1 MKTFT
6 TVAAALALTAGIAF
20 AAPQGGGERGHM
32 GKKGQMGAGDHACHM
47 DRGDHA
53 GHMGKG
59 DHGKMMGHMAEKLEL
74 SEAQKVRMEQ
84 LHESFSTQH
93 APFRESMQATK
104 AQLREARQSGDT
116 ARAQQLAAELEG
128 QRAQMQTQR
137 QAMHEQMLT
146 ILTPDQKAKLE
157 AMKAEKQNR
166 KGERKQH
173 GAHQGGAH
181 QH

>member
-1 MKTFT
+1 MRTIT
-6 TVAAALALTAGIAF
+6 TVAAALALTAGLAF

-32 GKKGQMGAGDHACHM
+32 GKKGHMG
-47 DRGDHA
+47 A
-53 GHMGKG
+53 GHMGQG
-59 DHGKMMGHMAEKLEL
+59 DHGKMMGRMAEKLEL
-74 SEAQKVRMEQ
+74 SEGQKIQMQQ
-84 LHESFSTQH
+84 LHETFRTQH
-93 APFRESMQATK
+93 APFRESMQATMT
-104 AQLREARQSGDT
+104 QLREARQSGDT

-137 QAMHEQMLT
+137 KAMHEQMLT

-157 AMKAEKQNR
+157 AMKAEKKNR
-166 KGERKQH
+166 KGERKQR

>member
-6 TVAAALALTAGIAF
+6 TVAAALALTAGLAF
-20 AAPQGGGERGHM
+20 AAPQGDGERGHM
-32 GKKGQMGAGDHACHM
+32 GKKKGHMGA
-47 DRGDHA
+47 GDHA

-59 DHGKMMGHMAEKLEL
+59 DHGKMMGRMAEKLDL
-74 SEAQKVRMEQ
+74 SEGQKIQMQQ
-84 LHESFSTQH
+84 LHESFRAQN

-104 AQLREARQSGDT
+104 TQLREARQSGDT

-128 QRAQMQTQR
+128 QRTQMLTQR

-146 ILTPDQKAKLE
+146 ILTPDQKTKLE
-157 AMKAEKQNR
+157 AMKAEKNNR
-166 KGERKQH
+166 KGERKQR
-173 GAHQGGAH
+173 GTRQGGAH

>member
-1 MKTFT
+1 MKTIT
-6 TVAAALALTAGIAF
+6 TVAAALALTAGLAF

-32 GKKGQMGAGDHACHM
+32 GEKCQMGAGDHA
-47 DRGDHA
+47 
-53 GHMGKG
+53 GHMGTG
-59 DHGKMMGHMAEKLEL
+59 DDHGKMMGHMAEKLEL
-74 SEAQKVRMEQ
+74 SEAQKVQMKQ
-84 LHESFSTQH
+84 LHEGFSTQH
-93 APFRESMQATK
+93 APFRESMQATMT
-104 AQLREARQSGDT
+104 QLREARQSGDT

-166 KGERKQH
+166 KGEQKQR

-181 QH
+181 KH